1 MSPDPSPD
9 VNPTESSEIIIADS
23 NGLSDDL
30 AIDPKDMKALTLA
43 VSGIVEGIVRKVT
56 EVRLESV
63 LQPLDLATIE
73 QSVKNLLSES
83 LPSLV
88 AAELP
93 KLVQE
98 HLTGLLPSLIE
109 AALAGQQGTIKESIE
124 EVARQSLPSML
135 GPIIEQLAKDTLQP
149 EIEKFLHSVGGA
161 VLEKIAWEVVP
172 SQAEIEI
179 KKEIVRLSA
188 DA

>member
-1 MSPDPSPD
+1 MSPDTSPD
-9 VNPTESSEIIIADS
+9 VSLSESSEIIVADS
-23 NGLSDDL
+23 NGLSEDL
-30 AIDPKDMKALTLA
+30 AIDPKDMKALSLA

-56 EVRLESV
+56 EVRLESL
-63 LQPLDLATIE
+63 LQPLIE

-83 LPSLV
+83 FPSLV

-98 HLTGLLPSLIE
+98 HLTALLPSLIE
-109 AALAGQQGTIKESIE
+109 DALAGQQTTIKESVE

>member
-1 MSPDPSPD
+1 MSPDTGPD
-9 VNPTESSEIIIADS
+9 VNPTESSEIIVADS
-23 NGLSDDL
+23 NGLSEDL
-30 AIDPKDMKALTLA
+30 AIDSKDMKALTLA

-63 LQPLDLATIE
+63 LQPLIE

-83 LPSLV
+83 FPSLV

-98 HLTGLLPSLIE
+98 HLTTLLPSLIE
-109 AALAGQQGTIKESIE
+109 AALAGQQGTIKQSVE

-135 GPIIEQLAKDTLQP
+135 GPIIEQLTKDTLQP

-161 VLEKIAWEVVP
+161 VLEKVAWEVVP

>member
-1 MSPDPSPD
+1 MSPDTSTDVSP
-9 VNPTESSEIIIADS
+9 NESSEIIVADS
-23 NGLSDDL
+23 NGLSEDL

-56 EVRLESV
+56 EVRLESL
-63 LQPLDLATIE
+63 LQPLIE

-83 LPSLV
+83 FPSLV

-98 HLTGLLPSLIE
+98 HLTALLPSLIE
-109 AALAGQQGTIKESIE
+109 DALAGQQTTIKQSVE

-161 VLEKIAWEVVP
+161 VLERIAWEIVP

>member
-9 VNPTESSEIIIADS
+9 VNPTETSEIIIADS
-23 NGLSDDL
+23 NGLSEDL

-43 VSGIVEGIVRKVT
+43 VSGIVEGMVRKVT
-56 EVRLESV
+56 EVRLESL
-63 LQPLDLATIE
+63 LQPLIE

-88 AAELP
+88 GAELP

-109 AALAGQQGTIKESIE
+109 AALAGQQGTIKESVE
-124 EVARQSLPSML
+124 TVARQSLPGML
-135 GPIIEQLAKDTLQP
+135 NPIIEQLTKDTLQP